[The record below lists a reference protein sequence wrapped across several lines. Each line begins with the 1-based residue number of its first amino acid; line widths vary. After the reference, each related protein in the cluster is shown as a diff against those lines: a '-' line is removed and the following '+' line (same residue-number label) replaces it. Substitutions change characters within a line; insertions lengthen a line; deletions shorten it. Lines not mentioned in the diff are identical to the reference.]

1 MNINKLKINNMK
13 ITFWNQKSSAKCRHV
28 AKLKTAKERFE
39 YLLKGG
45 VTAKTW
51 INTETMKEFYRPQ
64 LNGITIT
71 DGENPFAEYKTV
83 KAAIKEGER
92 LKVLITDY
100 VNSGAL
106 AKAK

>member
-1 MNINKLKINNMK
+1 MK

-28 AKLKTAKERFE
+28 AKLKEAKDRYE

-51 INTETMKEFYRPQ
+51 INTKTLKEFYRPQ

-92 LKVLITDY
+92 LKAMIADY
-100 VNSGAL
+100 INTGSL
-106 AKAK
+106 AKTEC